1 MDMITRCRIISGAP
15 INNQFLLLRSA
26 SCDRKVFRKRHV
38 FPSPIPRRHRVGVV
52 YCSDEQLP
60 TNATMKIRR
69 YAPLLENITFEHN
82 GMPGSTMN
90 EWKALPDIW
99 RTTVQKYGDQIAV
112 IDPHHDPPSQ
122 LTYRELEKEILDF
135 AEGLR
140 VAGICPDEKVSLFAD
155 NSYRWL
161 VADQGIM
168 GIGAVD
174 VVRGSRSSNEELLH
188 IYNHSDSVALVIDN
202 PRLLDRLAANLN
214 ALDTIKFVVLLWGK
228 KSKLVS
234 CIGQVP
240 LYDYEELIC
249 LGRESRKFQLT
260 EKSIGDSTKHVAI
273 SSNDV
278 ATIVYTS
285 GTTGNPKGV
294 ILTHGNLLHQAM
306 HLGVILP
313 AQTGDRFLSYLPSW
327 HMYERSVEYFIF
339 TRGIVQ
345 VYTNV
350 KNLKDDLVHY
360 RPTFLVSVPLI
371 YENLY
376 NGIQKQV
383 SSYSSARKFL
393 VLGIIRISIMY
404 MKFKRIYEGKSLSHT
419 IKQQAAVVATVECL
433 WAGIIAAVLFPFHLL
448 GKILCY
454 TKICSENGFMKI
466 GLTAGAS
473 IPLHVDQFFEAIGI
487 TLLNAYGL
495 TEMTSIYSGRNTKC
509 NVLGTA
515 GMPLHGIEVKVVDP
529 ESGATLKPG
538 EKGLIKVRGPQLMK
552 GYYKNIDATIKA
564 IDKDSWLDTG
574 DLGWL
579 ASQTLGGG
587 RCCGGMMVVEGR
599 AKDTIVLSTGENVEP
614 IEIEAAALESN
625 FIEQIVVVGQDQR
638 RLGALIVPNM
648 EALQL
653 EARELAKSKGTTS
666 EPTVGDM
673 KELIRRELIEHTSRC
688 SFHIGPFVLLEEHF
702 TVDGGLLT
710 PTLKVRR
717 EKIHSKFQD
726 KIADMFHKE

>member
-1 MDMITRCRIISGAP
+1 MDIVNSLSSRSCSSRINP
-15 INNQFLLLRSA
+15 FFLLPSA
-26 SCDRKVFRKRHV
+26 SSVTSVLCKRHV
-38 FPSPIPRRHRVGVV
+38 YSSPTPKHRLGVV
-52 YCSDEQLP
+52 YCTDQLP
-60 TNATMKIRR
+60 TKSTMKIRR
-69 YAPLLENITFEHN
+69 YAPLLEKTTLEHN
-82 GMPGSTMN
+82 DVLGSTAT

-99 RTTVQKYGDQIAV
+99 RTTVDKYGDQIAL

-122 LTYRELEKEILDF
+122 LTYRQLEQEILDF

-140 VAGICPDEKVSLFAD
+140 IAGICPDEKVSLFAD

-202 PRLLDRLAANLN
+202 PSLLDRLAPSLN
-214 ALDTIKFVVLLWGK
+214 ALASIKFVVLLWGK
-228 KSKLVS
+228 KSTLVS
-234 CIGQVP
+234 FIGQVP

-249 LGRESRKFQLT
+249 LGRKSRKFQLKERST
-260 EKSIGDSTKHVAI
+260 GDTTKHVPI

-294 ILTHGNLLHQAM
+294 ILTHGNLLHQAL

-313 AQTGDRFLSYLPSW
+313 VQPGDRFLSYLPSW

-339 TRGIVQ
+339 THGVVQ

-350 KNLKDDLVHY
+350 KNLKDDLIHY

-376 NGIQKQV
+376 NGIQKQL
-383 SSYSSARKFL
+383 SSYSGARQFL
-393 VLGIIRISIMY
+393 VLGIIRISMMY
-404 MKFKRIYEGKSLSHT
+404 MKFKRIYEGKSLSST
-419 IKQQAAVVATVECL
+419 IKQQAAVVATVESL

-448 GKILCY
+448 GKSLYY
-454 TKICSENGFMKI
+454 TKIWSENGLMKI

-495 TEMTSIYSGRNTKC
+495 TEMTSIYSGRKTEC

-529 ESGATLKPG
+529 DTGAVLNFGK
-538 EKGLIKVRGPQLMK
+538 KGLIKVRGPQLMK
-552 GYYKNIDATIKA
+552 GYYKNIDATMKA
-564 IDKDSWLDTG
+564 IDKDNWLDTG

-579 ASQTLGGG
+579 ASKTPGGG
-587 RCCGGMMVVEGR
+587 RHCGGMMVVEGR

-625 FIEQIVVVGQDQR
+625 LIEQIVVVGQDQR

-648 EALQL
+648 EAIQL
-653 EARELAKSKGTTS
+653 EARELAKSKGIKS
-666 EPTVGDM
+666 PPTVGDF

-688 SFHIGPFVLLEEHF
+688 PFHIGPFVLLEEQF
-702 TVDGGLLT
+702 TVDSGLLT

-717 EKIHSKFQD
+717 EKIQMKFQD
-726 KIADMFHKE
+726 KISNMFQKE